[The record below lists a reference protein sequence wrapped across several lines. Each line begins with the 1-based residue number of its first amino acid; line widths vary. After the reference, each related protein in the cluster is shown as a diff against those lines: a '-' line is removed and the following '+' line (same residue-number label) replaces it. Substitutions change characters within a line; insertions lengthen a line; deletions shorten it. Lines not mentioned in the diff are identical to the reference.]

1 MIKSFAFSAGLMLSP
16 EVLIIV
22 GHLAGRMPTVFLL
35 LLGAGALCHTLTS
48 SVYSRVVHSQF
59 GRFSGEA
66 EFIRHALG
74 PRHALVFS
82 LFPRLLMF
90 FCLATSVLATAGYA
104 LNEVFVYWFPNLGF
118 SFCLIGL
125 ILALNLAGERAVNLG
140 QVLFVSVSILGL
152 LVLVI
157 VGFARLDS
165 FGSAAP
171 LVASP
176 GHEVLDHLFWPL
188 AVFVGFELSLFSWT
202 GRNPGLFPVRA
213 MVSAILGIGS
223 LLALWGLVSLAHV
236 SSERLTESTLPHA
249 LAARVIMGQWGRIIM
264 GVAVISSACG
274 AVNVLLA
281 SVSRLMST
289 MAQDGLIPKVLVQ
302 IRGFRLVPPLLLGGG
317 VFAMLGAGM
326 AGKPILSDF
335 TLAATW
341 FWLASYGAMH
351 LSFQLKRGFM
361 PGEWR
366 VFRQRI
372 MGLLSFGALL
382 FICFALV
389 AFFFSLNRPDAFKLV
404 EILIAVLA
412 FSVAGS
418 AVLLRLG
425 REGARSF

>member
-1 MIKSFAFSAGLMLSP
+1 MIKSFVFSAGLMLSP

-22 GHLAGRMPTVFLL
+22 GHLAGRMPTAFLL

-48 SVYSRVVHSQF
+48 GVYSRVVMSQS

-74 PRHALVFS
+74 PGHALVFS

-90 FCLATSVLATAGYA
+90 FCLAVSVLAIAGYVF
-104 LNEVFVYWFPNLGF
+104 NEVFVYWFPNLGF
-118 SFCLIGL
+118 SFSLMGL

-152 LVLVI
+152 IVLVI
-157 VGFARLDS
+157 AGFARLDS
-165 FGSAAP
+165 FGRAAP
-171 LVASP
+171 LVPLP
-176 GHEVLDHLFWPL
+176 GHEILNHLFLPL
-188 AVFVGFELSLFSWT
+188 AVFVGFEFSLYPSM
-202 GRNPGLFPVRA
+202 GQNPCPFPARA

-236 SSERLTESTLPHA
+236 SPEKLAESNLPHS

-264 GVAVISSACG
+264 GVVVISSACG
-274 AVNVLLA
+274 AVNALLA
-281 SVSRLMST
+281 SVSRLTST
-289 MAQDGLIPKVLVQ
+289 MAQYRLIPKVLAQ
-302 IRGFRLVPPLLLGGG
+302 IRGFSLVPQVLLGSG

-341 FWLASYGAMH
+341 FWLASYGALH
-351 LSFQLKRGFM
+351 VSFQLKRGAM
-361 PGEWR
+361 PGEWGL
-366 VFRQRI
+366 FRHRI

-389 AFFFSLNRPDAFKLV
+389 TFFFSLNRPDAFKLIK
-404 EILIAVLA
+404 ILIAVLA
-412 FSVAGS
+412 FSIACS

-425 REGARSF
+425 REGA